1 MVHWGSHAGYSWNV
15 LALRIVPIVDD
26 SISWC
31 RPQTLGFQPE
41 SLRIW
46 YSPLQFLL
54 QRRYTVRRGLRW
66 RILHHS
72 VIIQELLHEAES
84 LVCGTTLS
92 LMQRFVKT
100 IEFSSNTS
108 QLCKKSRLLVS
119 ASRISDS
126 SFPRTL
132 SRVFPGTPTQGH
144 ARRVHSAHFLYKSI
158 TINGHWQ
165 EEKK

>member
-1 MVHWGSHAGYSWNV
+1 VVHWGSHAGYSWSF

-41 SLRIW
+41 SLRLW

-92 LMQRFVKT
+92 LMQRFRRQSSLAAIRVSSARSQDCWFPLPGYPT
-100 IEFSSNTS
+100 RAFHELYREFS
-108 QLCKKSRLLVS
+108 
-119 ASRISDS
+119 
-126 SFPRTL
+126 
-132 SRVFPGTPTQGH
+132 QGH
-144 ARRVHSAHFLYKSI
+144 RRRDMHDECTPHISYTSPS
-158 TINGHWQ
+158 Q
-165 EEKK
+165 